1 MMYTETFKARM
12 VQKLAG
18 PQGPSASE
26 LSREVGVPQ
35 STLSRWLRQTGR
47 VGGQGRR
54 AIQQHPPGSAMTPRR
69 RPQDWTA
76 EEKLEAVLEA
86 ASLSDEELGA
96 FLRRKGLHEA
106 QLKEWRRVVLAGL
119 EKGSGRSSKRS
130 SEAKRIRE
138 LERELNRKEKA
149 LAEAAALLML
159 QKKARA
165 LWGEEDDDTP
175 PKNGRKS

>member
-18 PQGPSASE
+18 PQGPSAGD

-35 STLSRWLRQTGR
+35 STLSRWLRQAGR
-47 VGGQGRR
+47 VGGQGKR
-54 AIQQHPPGSAMTPRR
+54 ATQHPPGSTMTAR

-86 ASLSDEELGA
+86 ASLSDDELGV
-96 FLRRKGLHEA
+96 FLRRRGLHEA
-106 QLKEWRRVVLAGL
+106 QLKEWRRAVLAGL

-130 SEAKRIRE
+130 PEAKRIRE

-175 PKNGRKS
+175 PKNGRRS